1 MDRCARRLCTLPPP
15 PSGIHGLGKTLG
27 EPYDLSPNCQI
38 LSIHSTPISLHGTDA
53 LCILLYD
60 IDIGIRL
67 HGYILVS
74 GVDGNNGIEECYFV
88 AAV

>member
-15 PSGIHGLGKTLG
+15 LSGIHGLGKTLG
-27 EPYDLSPNCQI
+27 EQYDLSPDCQI
-38 LSIHSTPISLHGTDA
+38 LPIHQTPIPIHGTDA
-53 LCILLYD
+53 LRILLYD

-74 GVDGNNGIEECYFV
+74 GVDGNYGIEKRYFV
-88 AAV
+88 AAL